1 MDNVFF
7 RFVKAHWKEIN
18 ALYEALLDFI
28 EALYN
33 KATGSEEE

>member
-7 RFVKAHWKEIN
+7 DFVKKYWEEIN
-18 ALYEALLDFI
+18 ALYDALLDFI

-33 KATGSEEE
+33 KATGTEE